1 MTNQVTLEQL
11 EQQIAQ
17 LQLHEQLE
25 LIARISEQLSAKS
38 LDKLTVVEEALPRQ
52 REREADEL
60 IALCDAAAEM
70 WEGEFDA
77 AQEIRQVRQERDEQI
92 WQNKS

>member
-1 MTNQVTLEQL
+1 MSNRVTLKQVEQQVSQLPPQEQL
-11 EQQIAQ
+11 K
-17 LQLHEQLE
+17 
-25 LIARISEQLSAKS
+25 LIAHISEQLSTTP
-38 LDKLTVVEEALPRQ
+38 LDIAATEEETLQQ

-77 AQEIRQVRQERDEQI
+77 DQEIRQIRQKRDEQI
-92 WQNKS
+92 C